1 MAKTTCEY
9 KEPDIADSELQ
20 VTLSPNVFALQR
32 PPPPGGLCGAGGQ
45 HGVTPQPALPEEKPS
60 AAVPGKLRGRRG
72 VILTGTRSKQ
82 AADGL
87 RCVKLR
93 KNGLKQTNL
102 LWNLWGD
109 PAPTAARSN
118 APEWRHRAAHPR
130 GDTEGSNPASAGRP
144 RAASL
149 GSAGRQSRSEMNNA
163 EPTRVNPTGG
173 RWMEVTA
180 LLSFITEQLPE
191 IQWAR

>member
-1 MAKTTCEY
+1 MFLRYSAHPHRAVC
-9 KEPDIADSELQ
+9 A
-20 VTLSPNVFALQR
+20 
-32 PPPPGGLCGAGGQ
+32 GLAGS
-45 HGVTPQPALPEEKPS
+45 TALPHS
-60 AAVPGKLRGRRG
+60 QRCLRRSRARQCRGSCGGRRG
-72 VILTGTRSKQ
+72 VILTGARSKQ

-130 GDTEGSNPASAGRP
+130 GDTEGSNPASARRP